1 MLSLPDIFA
10 SHMVLQ
16 RRTVIPVWGCA
27 PDGSTITVQL
37 GEQCVHAVAAGG
49 RWMVHL
55 APMEAAT
62 GLTMSIRCGDES
74 LQFHDVAI
82 GEVWI
87 AGGQSNMAMTMRDD
101 ADYASVKANLDS
113 AQLRFYRCPTPDV
126 MGFHFRPQPASNEGI
141 WMSCSAETL
150 AQFSAVGYYFQSA
163 LAEALHIP
171 VAIVACNV
179 SGTRSAAWADL
190 DMLRRTPEVHEVVA
204 EWDEAM
210 SHYDPVVYNAQADAA
225 IEQFMKSMQE
235 NMAFF
240 DASKPHDSH
249 AKPPKQDPLRIP
261 MGPRHMARPGGY
273 FESMTRPLAPYAC
286 RGVIWYQGES
296 DNEEGRERYF
306 AASTRAV
313 IASWRALWQ
322 RPEMPF
328 LMVQLAPFSHWLHTT
343 GEYYPILR
351 AQQQQVAD
359 SDPNVWLACIMDA
372 GEAENIH
379 PVHKRPVG
387 TRLALLARGKVYG
400 EDILCQSPSL
410 CDAERTGHVIRL
422 HLSPCGSGLYAA
434 PGIPHPL
441 ALIVEGIS
449 VPIDHIDIQGDTV
462 TLTAAEL
469 AGRPCEVRYAWENY
483 TVGSLYNSAGLP
495 VFPFR
500 VSLD

>member
-1 MLSLPDIFA
+1 
-10 SHMVLQ
+10 MVLQ

-37 GEQCVHAVAAGG
+37 GEQCVHAVAADG

-126 MGFHFRPQPASNEGI
+126 MGFHFRPQPASDEGI

-190 DMLRRTPEVHEVVA
+190 DMLRRTPEVHEVV
-204 EWDEAM
+204 
-210 SHYDPVVYNAQADAA
+210 YNAQADAA

-249 AKPPKQDPLRIP
+249 AKPPRQDPLRIP

-359 SDPNVWLACIMDA
+359 SDPNVWLACI
-372 GEAENIH
+372 
-379 PVHKRPVG
+379 
-387 TRLALLARGKVYG
+387 
-400 EDILCQSPSL
+400 
-410 CDAERTGHVIRL
+410 
-422 HLSPCGSGLYAA
+422 
-434 PGIPHPL
+434 
-441 ALIVEGIS
+441 EGIS